1 MPSTSIEVRR
11 QYTRDEEVALIDA
24 VHAALVTAFK
34 IPAADRCVRL
44 VSHEPHRWA
53 VSPKLAQPER
63 YTVVNID
70 CFAGRT
76 LDAKRALYRTIVENL
91 APLGIPADHVKIV
104 VRDVPK
110 ENWGIRG
117 GKAGSDV
124 ELGFKV
130 EV

>member
-34 IPAADRCVRL
+34 IPAADRGVRL
-44 VSHEPHRWA
+44 VCQEPNRWA

-117 GKAGSDV
+117 GKAGS
-124 ELGFKV
+124 
-130 EV
+130 